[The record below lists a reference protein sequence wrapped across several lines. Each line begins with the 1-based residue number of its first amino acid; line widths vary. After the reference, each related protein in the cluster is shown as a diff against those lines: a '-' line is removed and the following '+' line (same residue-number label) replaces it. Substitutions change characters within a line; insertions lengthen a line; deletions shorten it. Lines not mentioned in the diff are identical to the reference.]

1 MQSSIMKAAEV
12 FRLLVLESQQK
23 EAVLSF
29 LEGNDLFVSLPTG
42 GGKSKIT
49 KATWVEGQFPLVIVN
64 MSTLRHIH
72 DCYATMD
79 SKQCRQSPRPS
90 PSVCLS

>member
-1 MQSSIMKAAEV
+1 MKAAKV
-12 FRLLVLESQQK
+12 FRLLVPESQQK
-23 EAVLSF
+23 GGSVRL
-29 LEGNDLFVSLPTG
+29 LEGNNLFVSLPTG

-64 MSTLRHIH
+64 MSTLRHIR